1 MKIIRL
7 QVPGTLLK
15 YAGFAELF
23 NELEWVKI
31 LKAFQYNQNQFFSL
45 QQIKFKPESMKNL
58 SNEIT
63 SKFNPE
69 TIQILEIKG
78 DEIICIMYQSNPSGF
93 FPIIESGPWAFLFPI
108 HASREFILLNI
119 ISREDYIPNLYKT
132 LKKFTESY
140 EIIGIKDINELKS
153 VNQILNQNYL
163 PYPNFTKRQNEI
175 ASYAARNGYFKS
187 PKEISAR
194 EIADNFNITISAV
207 NNHLRNAE
215 NKAME
220 YFFGKY

>member
-1 MKIIRL
+1 
-7 QVPGTLLK
+7 
-15 YAGFAELF
+15 
-23 NELEWVKI
+23 
-31 LKAFQYNQNQFFSL
+31 
-45 QQIKFKPESMKNL
+45 
-58 SNEIT
+58 
-63 SKFNPE
+63 
-69 TIQILEIKG
+69 
-78 DEIICIMYQSNPSGF
+78 MYQSNSSGF

-163 PYPNFTKRQNEI
+163 PYPNFTKRQNEV

-194 EIADNFNITISAV
+194 EIAENFNITISAV